1 MPFGDK
7 NINVMLSL
15 APQWKRVAILLDLN
29 PALVDIIESN
39 SLPPHQVEKACT
51 EMFRQWIEGD
61 EATWTSLLELL
72 VHIKEIRLASDL
84 REALL
89 S

>member
-1 MPFGDK
+1 MPFEDK

-29 PALVDIIESN
+29 PARVDIIERN
-39 SLPPHQVEKACT
+39 SLPPYQVQKAST
-51 EMFRQWIEGD
+51 QMWREWIEGD
-61 EATWTSLLELL
+61 GATWTALLELL
-72 VHIKEIRLASDL
+72 VHIKEFRLASDL

>member
-7 NINVMLSL
+7 NINVMRSL
-15 APQWKRVAILLDLN
+15 VPQWKRVAILLGFN
-29 PALVDIIESN
+29 PVRVDFIETN

-51 EMFRQWIEGD
+51 MMLRDWIESDG
-61 EATWTSLLELL
+61 ATWSALLELL
-72 VHIKEIRLASDL
+72 VHITEIRLASDL

-89 S
+89 I

>member
-61 EATWTSLLELL
+61 EATWTSLLKLL